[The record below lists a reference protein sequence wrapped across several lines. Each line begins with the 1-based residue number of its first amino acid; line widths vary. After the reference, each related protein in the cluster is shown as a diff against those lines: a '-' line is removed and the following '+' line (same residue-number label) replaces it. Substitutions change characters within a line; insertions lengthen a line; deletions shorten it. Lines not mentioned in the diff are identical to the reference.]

1 MSEPAEPERVL
12 RRTGSVRDHEIDLA
26 EAALALGSLDRPRV
40 SLERYRDHLSELGER
55 ICEQGGDIADAEGA
69 ADILRQEIAISL
81 GYDGDRLSYDD
92 MQNANLL
99 RVIDRR
105 RGLPVSLAVIYVHA
119 ARAAGWQVTGVNF
132 PAHFLVRL
140 DHGGQRTILDPFN
153 GGRQLDAAGLRQLT
167 KSMAGEEA
175 ELDPT
180 HLEPVGNR
188 DTLLRLQN
196 NILTRDLASGRLQRA
211 QIVLG
216 RMLLIAPERAE
227 LHRQTAL
234 LSARL
239 DKLSDAITAAERYAA
254 LAINDVQR
262 HEAAALLQELR
273 KRLN

>member
-119 ARAAGWQVTGVNF
+119 ARAAGSW
-132 PAHFLVRL
+132 PA
-140 DHGGQRTILDPFN
+140 
-153 GGRQLDAAGLRQLT
+153 GRRWRRRRRPRPSRGRRARAAG
-167 KSMAGEEA
+167 
-175 ELDPT
+175 P
-180 HLEPVGNR
+180 
-188 DTLLRLQN
+188 
-196 NILTRDLASGRLQRA
+196 
-211 QIVLG
+211 
-216 RMLLIAPERAE
+216 
-227 LHRQTAL
+227 
-234 LSARL
+234 
-239 DKLSDAITAAERYAA
+239 
-254 LAINDVQR
+254 
-262 HEAAALLQELR
+262 AAAGPAAGPAAPARPSSSPPPFASALSVPSETLANSSGNFGNFGITQHCRVEITPFY
-273 KRLN
+273 